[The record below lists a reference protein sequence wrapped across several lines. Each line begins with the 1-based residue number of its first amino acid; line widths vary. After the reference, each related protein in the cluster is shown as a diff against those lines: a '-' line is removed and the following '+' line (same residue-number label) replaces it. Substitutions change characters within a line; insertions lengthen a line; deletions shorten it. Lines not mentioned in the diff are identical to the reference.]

1 VVRRARTLACAALV
15 ACAGAAAAASPWI
28 RIEPG
33 TLTPAQV
40 DATRLLV
47 DAAHARLPPDFL
59 AGLDVALSLRWR
71 EDLPA
76 DVHGRVRGGRIG
88 LRRELLDDWMRDGD
102 GDAHVAPPALA
113 ALLHELAHVH
123 DRSAAGGASRDPRLL
138 DLAGWPVRPLRLGQR
153 VRGNDFRDRSPD
165 AYERT
170 SPAEFF
176 AVNFEHFLL
185 DPAYGCRRPGLHGY
199 FATRFGWSPPR
210 ADCAPGLPFVAAG
223 ADEAVVQWR
232 TLDPARVHAVE
243 YLFAEADAR
252 PMSRWGHSMLRLV
265 VCAPGRAPG
274 PDCRFDL
281 EHHLVLSFRAFVDD
295 VQVSSWRG
303 LTGAYP
309 ARLFVLP
316 LQQVVDEYTLVELR
330 GLQSLPLRL
339 QADEI
344 EGLLSRAAQVHWSY
358 DGRYWFVTN
367 NCAVETWKL
376 LNDGV
381 PRLAGAPLRSVTPS
395 GLLRKLQRHG
405 IADGSVLADRARAIR
420 EGHYFESQAEHHGL
434 LFEVADATLG
444 LPRSRVEDWLAL
456 DPAQR
461 APWLVA
467 GDLRATA
474 ALLVLEQA
482 AFRREE
488 ASARQELKQRFLRGR
503 AAGPGAD
510 PAESL
515 AGLLQDAA
523 YAGRPAGLLAGDGY
537 GLPQAEERG
546 ALAGVVAASD
556 ARLRSLRGVLEAE
569 ARALLRPQRR
579 DRLQGIEDNLAAL
592 GRRMRA
598 LQPTTHP

>member
-1 VVRRARTLACAALV
+1 
-15 ACAGAAAAASPWI
+15 
-28 RIEPG
+28 
-33 TLTPAQV
+33 
-40 DATRLLV
+40 
-47 DAAHARLPPDFL
+47 
-59 AGLDVALSLRWR
+59 
-71 EDLPA
+71 
-76 DVHGRVRGGRIG
+76 
-88 LRRELLDDWMRDGD
+88 
-102 GDAHVAPPALA
+102 
-113 ALLHELAHVH
+113 
-123 DRSAAGGASRDPRLL
+123 
-138 DLAGWPVRPLRLGQR
+138 
-153 VRGNDFRDRSPD
+153 
-165 AYERT
+165 
-170 SPAEFF
+170 
-176 AVNFEHFLL
+176 
-185 DPAYGCRRPGLHGY
+185 
-199 FATRFGWSPPR
+199 
-210 ADCAPGLPFVAAG
+210 
-223 ADEAVVQWR
+223 
-232 TLDPARVHAVE
+232 
-243 YLFAEADAR
+243 
-252 PMSRWGHSMLRLV
+252 
-265 VCAPGRAPG
+265 
-274 PDCRFDL
+274 
-281 EHHLVLSFRAFVDD
+281 
-295 VQVSSWRG
+295 
-303 LTGAYP
+303 
-309 ARLFVLP
+309 
-316 LQQVVDEYTLVELR
+316 VVDEYTLVELR